1 MCPGHKRRQE
11 LRIGEL
17 ARLTGTT
24 PKAIRLYETRGLMGL
39 VTRQGS
45 YRQYGDEDVARVQ
58 LIRKAQVLGFRLAQL
73 DDLAQLHTPQ
83 GWSRMAALLE
93 ARRVAVAQEIAQ
105 LQAVSEQI
113 ESLTQK
119 LHDCDV
125 ARAPAWPVC
134 EGLSPAAGTR

>member
-1 MCPGHKRRQE
+1 
-11 LRIGEL
+11 
-17 ARLTGTT
+17 
-24 PKAIRLYETRGLMGL
+24 
-39 VTRQGS
+39 
-45 YRQYGDEDVARVQ
+45 
-58 LIRKAQVLGFRLAQL
+58 
-73 DDLAQLHTPQ
+73 
-83 GWSRMAALLE
+83 MAALLE